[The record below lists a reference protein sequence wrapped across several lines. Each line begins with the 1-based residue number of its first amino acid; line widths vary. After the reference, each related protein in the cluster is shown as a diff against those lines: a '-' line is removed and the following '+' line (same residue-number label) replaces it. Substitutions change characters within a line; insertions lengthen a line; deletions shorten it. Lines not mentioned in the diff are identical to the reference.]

1 MSEKRLCCAVMRIN
15 MDCNACCRKVRRILI
30 NMKEVETHVIEKKE
44 RKIIVCGQFRPSDIA
59 VKLQKKMKRRVE
71 ILEIEHLSGDH
82 GGGEEEHY
90 HEPQYEYPVQP
101 DQKPKNVFDLPPSPP
116 SLPII
121 GHLHLL
127 FSTSLHK
134 SFQKV
139 SSKYGPLLH
148 LRIFNVRILLVS
160 SASVAYEIFK
170 DHDMSISSHG
180 PIGIDE
186 CIVFGSSGF
195 IKAPCGDYWKFVKKI
210 ITTKML
216 GPQALERSRGLR
228 EVEIERFYRDLLDK
242 AVKKESVEIGEEAL
256 RLVNVILGKMSLGR
270 SFSEEERVSEFSIEI
285 AALTQKIFLQQVLR
299 KPLEKLRISPPFK
312 KEVMS
317 VSYRFG
323 ELLEKIIVRYE
334 EKKDEHEGSEIMD
347 ALLAACG
354 DEDAEYKINRSHIKA
369 LLAELFFGA
378 GDTSSK
384 STQWAMAEILNNHKI
399 FERLREEIDSV
410 VGKTRL
416 IQETDLP
423 KLPYLQAVIK
433 ESLRL
438 HPPGVLLPREFE
450 QGCKIGGLYIPK
462 GTSLVINAYA
472 VMRDIDSWTDP
483 DEFRPERFLGEEDAR
498 REHVLN
504 FLPFG
509 AGRRAC
515 PGSNVAYILGGI
527 TIGVMVQCFD
537 WKVEGVKVNMEE
549 ATGRAFLALAHPL
562 NCTPLPRILNI
573 LPSNL

>member
-1 MSEKRLCCAVMRIN
+1 MTSLDFEN
-15 MDCNACCRKVRRILI
+15 NFILI
-30 NMKEVETHVIEKKE
+30 LLCIFSTFFLFAFFFK
-44 RKIIVCGQFRPSDIA
+44 
-59 VKLQKKMKRRVE
+59 
-71 ILEIEHLSGDH
+71 
-82 GGGEEEHY
+82 
-90 HEPQYEYPVQP
+90 
-101 DQKPKNVFDLPPSPP
+101 KPKNVFDLPPSPP

-195 IKAPCGDYWKFVKKI
+195 IKAPCG
-210 ITTKML
+210 
-216 GPQALERSRGLR
+216 ALERSRGLR

-256 RLVNVILGKMSLGR
+256 RVVNVILGKMSLGR

-347 ALLAACG
+347 AFLAACG

-369 LLAELFFGA
+369 LLAVSLSSHVWYNISLKIQPSSELLVSFRRIGLHIV
-378 GDTSSK
+378 TQIRK
-384 STQWAMAEILNNHKI
+384 ST
-399 FERLREEIDSV
+399 
-410 VGKTRL
+410 
-416 IQETDLP
+416 P
-423 KLPYLQAVIK
+423 
-433 ESLRL
+433 
-438 HPPGVLLPREFE
+438 
-450 QGCKIGGLYIPK
+450 
-462 GTSLVINAYA
+462 
-472 VMRDIDSWTDP
+472 
-483 DEFRPERFLGEEDAR
+483 
-498 REHVLN
+498 
-504 FLPFG
+504 
-509 AGRRAC
+509 
-515 PGSNVAYILGGI
+515 
-527 TIGVMVQCFD
+527 
-537 WKVEGVKVNMEE
+537 
-549 ATGRAFLALAHPL
+549 
-562 NCTPLPRILNI
+562 
-573 LPSNL
+573 